1 MTGYR
6 HIISKSNNAQH
17 NAFHYAL
24 AKAIGTISSSN
35 EYLRKMGL
43 LHRSL
48 VSDLEELKRERSKA
62 KSYDDLYVMDGQSI
76 VDQLMDDR
84 EKLLES

>member
-6 HIISKSNNAQH
+6 HIVSKSNNAQQ

-35 EYLRKMGL
+35 EYLRKMGV

-48 VSDLEELKRERSKA
+48 VSDLA
-62 KSYDDLYVMDGQSI
+62 TTP
-76 VDQLMDDR
+76 
-84 EKLLES
+84 